1 MSPWLYCLS
10 PRLPF
15 LTQPNQVIFLQ
26 IKRWAASASTDGS
39 SRAQTSA
46 FHVAP
51 DLPKQEGAQGVT
63 TLPDL
68 VRCPLPQD
76 VEGPAWHFSLGSMI
90 CTLKALTPEAMPL
103 PASLVCGEKE
113 GALPTIDPP
122 DRLQSGGARDTE
134 VLLGVLLLLP
144 FLWKPGVLNLSIQK
158 GLQKSC
164 SPNSLLTEIE
174 AKKLRGALWL
184 ADH

>member
-1 MSPWLYCLS
+1 MSKGTFWGKKKTTLHFRTSCCPHEPLTILS
-10 PRLPF
+10 FSPTSLSD
-15 LTQPNQVIFLQ
+15 TAQPSNIFTDQ
-26 IKRWAASASTDGS
+26 RWAASASTDGS

-144 FLWKPGVLNLSIQK
+144 FL
-158 GLQKSC
+158 
-164 SPNSLLTEIE
+164 
-174 AKKLRGALWL
+174 
-184 ADH
+184 